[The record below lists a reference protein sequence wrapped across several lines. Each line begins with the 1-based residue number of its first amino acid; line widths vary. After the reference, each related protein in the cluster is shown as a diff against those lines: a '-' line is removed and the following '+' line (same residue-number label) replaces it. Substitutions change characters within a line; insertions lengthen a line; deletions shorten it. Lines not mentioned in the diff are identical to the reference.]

1 MTSRERAHQAAKIL
15 AGAKNV
21 RLRKIAERLM
31 RFEARMIHETTKKRL
46 KLITEVA

>member
-21 RLRKIAERLM
+21 RLQRIAVRLIK
-31 RFEARMIHETTKKRL
+31 FEARMIHETTKKRL
-46 KLITEVA
+46 KYA